1 MVCFHFRKPS
11 QTGFSKRKV
20 FCPSAGGEEDGAIS
34 EGQTC
39 LAPSTVARMETME
52 GASKI
57 CWTVLGAGVR
67 SGANGN
73 GKRLGDHS
81 KIRDRF

>member
-1 MVCFHFRKPS
+1 M
-11 QTGFSKRKV
+11 

-57 CWTVLGAGVR
+57 YGTVLGAGVR
-67 SGANGN
+67 SGFNGN
-73 GKRLGDHS
+73 GKKARESFKNYG
-81 KIRDRF
+81 